1 MSHKDI
7 KVGDNVRFLN
17 ATGSGVVK
25 AIRSGGIIEVEDE
38 TGFDIPVLA
47 SEIVVVTPGSGIVPK
62 PEIPR
67 RNTPQPTSASA
78 PMAVA
83 PEPEKQRPATPKV
96 DRPTDPAHEV
106 INAVLAY
113 LPSNPEAVGDCDY
126 EAYIV
131 NDSNYDLHAHYMISD
146 GGDWRVMF
154 SGVVPFDSSTFI
166 EAFPPSGLAARNRV
180 KVQLLAF
187 KSDAPFVAKPAYEAN
202 FRITGMRFF
211 KTNAFVPNDYFD
223 DGAIIFPLIEDDKPV
238 QSKKIDAQRLEQEMM
253 MPKTKGDTTPMKPKA
268 KEPKQPR
275 VIVEDLHIHELVDST
290 AGLDN
295 KAMLDI
301 QLEHVRKVM
310 HRHRNEKKRRIVFI
324 HGKGEGVLRKAVMD
338 LIKKEYPKALMQDAS
353 FQEYGFGAT
362 EVIIY

>member
-17 ATGSGVVK
+17 TTGSGVVK
-25 AIRSGGIIEVEDE
+25 AIRGGGIIEVEDE

-67 RNTPQPTSASA
+67 RSMPQPTSA
-78 PMAVA
+78 
-83 PEPEKQRPATPKV
+83 PEPTKQHPAPPKV
-96 DRPTDPAHEV
+96 DRPADPDHEV

-113 LPSNPEAVGDCDY
+113 LPSNPDAVGDCDY

-131 NDSNYDLHAHYMISD
+131 NDSNYDLHVHYMISD

-166 EAFPPSGLAARNRV
+166 EAFPPSGLAVRNRV

-202 FRITGMRFF
+202 FRITGMKFF
-211 KTNAFVPNDYFD
+211 KTNAFAPNDYFD
-223 DGAIIFPLIEDDKPV
+223 EGAIIYPLIQDDKAV

-253 MPKTKGDTTPMKPKA
+253 TPKNKG
-268 KEPKQPR
+268 
-275 VIVEDLHIHELVDST
+275 
-290 AGLDN
+290 
-295 KAMLDI
+295 
-301 QLEHVRKVM
+301 
-310 HRHRNEKKRRIVFI
+310 RHRST
-324 HGKGEGVLRKAVMD
+324 KA
-338 LIKKEYPKALMQDAS
+338 
-353 FQEYGFGAT
+353 
-362 EVIIY
+362 